1 RALPEYVAELGQR
14 LDAERL
20 KMHGELQSLTANI
33 EHIKEIVA
41 MQQNYAKVS
50 GETESIAVLGL
61 IEDAL
66 RMNAAAFTRHGVTL
80 QRDFAPVPFVS
91 VDKHKV
97 LQILTNLF
105 ANA

>member
-1 RALPEYVAELGQR
+1 AELGQR
-14 LDAERL
+14 LDAERM
-20 KMHGELQSLTANI
+20 KMHGELQSLAANI

-50 GETESIAVLGL
+50 GETESLPTNGL

-66 RMNAAAFTRHGVTL
+66 RMNAAAFVRHGVTL
-80 QRDFAPVPFVS
+80 RRDFAEVPCVA

-105 ANA
+105 RNAKY